1 MASVVWR
8 KGAGLNK
15 CKLLPAPFQAYLN
28 NTDNLFGFVFL
39 WKHSF
44 CLLYF
49 HAFHFVLY
57 VDMSE
62 IKLKLNQIL
71 YYFPST
77 WTHVLIPVV
86 TNLPLTWVCLSVHQS
101 AVTDRATQPMQIIT
115 WVTWV
120 TWLTWVTWVL
130 WAPHLGE
137 RASHNHNRNLLIW
150 LLGHFNLSCL
160 VLVTQ

>member
-28 NTDNLFGFVFL
+28 NTDICFLFCF
-39 WKHSF
+39 F

-62 IKLKLNQIL
+62 IKLNQIQIQL
-71 YYFPST
+71 EVAPSP
-77 WTHVLIPVV
+77 WLS
-86 TNLPLTWVCLSVHQS
+86 LPLFS
-101 AVTDRATQPMQIIT
+101 AIR
-115 WVTWV
+115 
-120 TWLTWVTWVL
+120 
-130 WAPHLGE
+130 
-137 RASHNHNRNLLIW
+137 LIFR
-150 LLGHFNLSCL
+150 G
-160 VLVTQ
+160 